1 MKMKYYVYDGNNM
14 LRDVRQYEE
23 IFLFENRIIGYEKNG
38 DETCLYTNDDISYVK
53 DVFRLIISNVA
64 LNGDY

>member
-1 MKMKYYVYDGNNM
+1 M

-38 DETCLYTNDDISYVK
+38 EETCLYTNDDISYVK

>member
-1 MKMKYYVYDGNNM
+1 MKYYVYDGNNM

-38 DETCLYTNDDISYVK
+38 DEICLYTNDDISYVK